1 MYYNGFF
8 FVWFFESIFDVN
20 INRILDDDVE
30 FVDDVSE
37 IKIKNFKIIC

>member
-1 MYYNGFF
+1 M
-8 FVWFFESIFDVN
+8 WFFESIFDVN

-37 IKIKNFKIIC
+37 IKIKNFKII

>member
-1 MYYNGFF
+1 M
-8 FVWFFESIFDVN
+8 WFFESIFDVN
-20 INRILDDDVE
+20 INRVLDDDVE

>member
-1 MYYNGFF
+1 M
-8 FVWFFESIFDVN
+8 WFFESIFDVN